1 MISMGKNI
9 AIITGASSGMGMEF
23 AFQIDC
29 LYTKID
35 EIWLIARREDKLTE
49 LAKTL
54 ETKTKVISAD
64 LANELDLKALSIFLQ
79 EEAPKIRLLINAAG
93 LGYMGSFRHIPIKEQ
108 LNTID
113 VNIRALTELT
123 YLCLPY
129 MPKNARII
137 QIASSAAF
145 LPQKNFAVYAATKS
159 YVLSFSRALSE
170 ELRKNKIYVTAVC
183 PGPVDTTFFPLAEKY
198 GDTLAIKELIMV
210 PVNKVVKQALYDS
223 HKKRQISVYSLPIKA
238 FHLVTKLIPHRLIF
252 FVMRFLK

>member
-1 MISMGKNI
+1 MGKNI

-35 EIWLIARREDKLTE
+35 EIWLISRREDRLTE
-49 LAKTL
+49 LAKLL
-54 ETKTKVISAD
+54 ETKTKIISAD

-79 EEAPKIRLLINAAG
+79 EENPKIRILVNAAG
-93 LGYMGSFRHIPIKEQ
+93 LGHMGSFRHIPLKEQ
-108 LNTID
+108 LNMID

-137 QIASSAAF
+137 QLASSAAF

-170 ELRKNKIYVTAVC
+170 ELRKSKIYVTTVC
-183 PGPVDTTFFPLAEKY
+183 PGPVDTPFFPLAGKY
-198 GDTLAIKELIMV
+198 GNALAFKEKIMV
-210 PVNKVVKQALYDS
+210 PADKVVKQALFDS
-223 HKKRQISVYSLPIKA
+223 HRKKQISVYSLPIKA
-238 FHLVTKLIPHRLIF
+238 FFIVSKLLPHRFIF
-252 FVMRFLK
+252 FIMRFLK